1 MNAIKAALLVG
12 AGGFVGSVL
21 RFLIAGWVQNALPR
35 TTFPYGTLAVNV
47 SGCLAIGVLAGL
59 FEMRQ
64 LFGLEARLF
73 LVIGVLGG
81 YTTFS
86 SFAYE
91 TLVLARD
98 AEMARALANVA
109 LQTVLGLAAA
119 WIGYTLVRT

>member
-1 MNAIKAALLVG
+1 
-12 AGGFVGSVL
+12 
-21 RFLIAGWVQNALPR
+21 VQNALPR

-47 SGCLAIGVLAGL
+47 SGCLAIGCWPGL
-59 FEMRQ
+59 FELRQ

-109 LQTVLGLAAA
+109 LQTCWA
-119 WIGYTLVRT
+119 WPRPGSATRWSGHDDVALMLPRRE

>member
-1 MNAIKAALLVG
+1 MNALKAALLVG
-12 AGGFVGSVL
+12 SGGFVGSVL
-21 RFLIAGWVQNALPR
+21 RFLVGGWVQNVLPR

-59 FEMRQ
+59 FEFRQ
-64 LFGLEARLF
+64 TFGVETRLF

-91 TLVLARD
+91 TLLLARD

-119 WIGYTLVRT
+119 WVGYALVRT

>member
-1 MNAIKAALLVG
+1 MNALKAALLVG
-12 AGGFVGSVL
+12 SGGFVGSVL
-21 RFLIAGWVQNALPR
+21 RFLIGGWVQQALPR
-35 TTFPYGTLAVNV
+35 SSFPLGTLAVNV

-59 FEMRQ
+59 FEFRQ
-64 LFGLEARLF
+64 TFGVETRLF

-91 TLVLARD
+91 TLLLARD

-119 WIGYTLVRT
+119 WVGYALVRT

>member
-12 AGGFVGSVL
+12 AGGFMGSVL

-59 FEMRQ
+59 FELRQ
-64 LFGLEARLF
+64 LFGLEVRLF